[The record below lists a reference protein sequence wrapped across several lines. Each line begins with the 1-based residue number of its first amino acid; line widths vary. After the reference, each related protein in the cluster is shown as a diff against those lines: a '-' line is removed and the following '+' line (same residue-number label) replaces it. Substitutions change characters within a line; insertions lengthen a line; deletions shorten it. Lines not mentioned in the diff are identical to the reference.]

1 MRFAQIFHLYFNK
14 ISVLNVNAGGC
25 GFMDKQTVKII
36 LFTAFLAAVP
46 IAAAV
51 KPEFFAGLISKAASL
66 LMPVFLGA
74 AFAFVMNIPMC
85 WFRKHFSRFIKR
97 AGDKTLTVLSVTSAY
112 LLLLAVAA
120 GIIWI
125 IVPQLISSIR
135 LFIDNFDRYYD
146 NFMGYC
152 TKLESRDEFGIF
164 CALKDATAGLSG
176 RIPQMLESTYDK
188 TYDLASGAAN
198 ILIGFVIS
206 IYILISKNDIRRF
219 TAMTVKHFTGERYET
234 VRKRYRMVF
243 DIFTRFVSGQI
254 TEAVIL
260 GVLCF
265 AGMKLFR
272 FEYALL
278 ISTIIGVTALIPVVG
293 AIIGTIPSALVLFLI
308 SPARAVWF
316 VVFIIILQQL
326 ENNLIYPKVVGK
338 SLGIPPLLVLLAILL
353 GAGIGGAAGMLL
365 GVPLMS
371 LAYAVVREKLCES
384 LCGEQL
390 DQPIT

>member
-1 MRFAQIFHLYFNK
+1 
-14 ISVLNVNAGGC
+14 
-25 GFMDKQTVKII
+25 
-36 LFTAFLAAVP
+36 
-46 IAAAV
+46 
-51 KPEFFAGLISKAASL
+51 
-66 LMPVFLGA
+66 
-74 AFAFVMNIPMC
+74 
-85 WFRKHFSRFIKR
+85 
-97 AGDKTLTVLSVTSAY
+97 
-112 LLLLAVAA
+112 
-120 GIIWI
+120 
-125 IVPQLISSIR
+125 
-135 LFIDNFDRYYD
+135 
-146 NFMGYC
+146 
-152 TKLESRDEFGIF
+152 
-164 CALKDATAGLSG
+164 
-176 RIPQMLESTYDK
+176 MLESTYDK

-206 IYILISKNDIRRF
+206 IYILISKKDIRRF

>member
-1 MRFAQIFHLYFNK
+1 
-14 ISVLNVNAGGC
+14 
-25 GFMDKQTVKII
+25 MDKKTVRTI

-51 KPEFFAGLISKAASL
+51 KPEFFAELISKAAGL

-74 AFAFVMNIPMC
+74 AIAFVMNIPFC
-85 WFRKHFSRFIKR
+85 WFRKRFSQIFKR
-97 AGDKTLTVLSVTSAY
+97 AGDKTLTALSVTAAY
-112 LLLLAVAA
+112 LLLLAAAA

-125 IVPQLISSIR
+125 VVPQLISSIR

-152 TKLESRDEFGIF
+152 TRLESRDEFGIF
-164 CALKDATAGLSG
+164 CALKDAVAGLSG
-176 RIPQMLESTYDK
+176 SIPKMLESTYDK
-188 TYDLASGAAN
+188 TYDLASGIAN
-198 ILIGFVIS
+198 VLIGFVIS

-243 DIFTRFVSGQI
+243 NIFTRFVSGQI

-293 AIIGTIPSALVLFLI
+293 AIIGTIPSALLLFLI

-316 VVFIIILQQL
+316 VVFIIVLQQF

-353 GAGIGGAAGMLL
+353 GAGIGGTAGMLL

-371 LAYAVVREKLCES
+371 LAYAVVQEKLCES
-384 LCGEQL
+384 LCPSDKIP
-390 DQPIT
+390 DQI

>member
-1 MRFAQIFHLYFNK
+1 
-14 ISVLNVNAGGC
+14 
-25 GFMDKQTVKII
+25 MDKKTVRTIF
-36 LFTAFLAAVP
+36 FTAFLAAVP

-51 KPEFFAGLISKAASL
+51 KPEFFAGLISKAARL

-74 AFAFVMNIPMC
+74 AIAFVMNIPVC
-85 WFRKHFSRFIKR
+85 WFRKHFSRIFKR
-97 AGDKTLTVLSVTSAY
+97 AGDKTLSALSVASSY
-112 LLLLAVAA
+112 LLLIAIAA
-120 GIIWI
+120 GIVWI
-125 IVPQLISSIR
+125 IVPQLVSSVK
-135 LFIDNFDRYYD
+135 LFADNFDRYYD

-152 TKLESRDEFGIF
+152 TRLESRDDFGIF
-164 CALKDATAGLSG
+164 CALKEAVAGLSG
-176 RIPQMLESTYDK
+176 RIPKMLERTYDK
-188 TYDLASGAAN
+188 TYDLASGIAN

-206 IYILISKNDIRRF
+206 IYILIGKSDIRRF
-219 TAMTVKHFTGERYET
+219 TAMAVKRFTGERYET
-234 VRKRYRMVF
+234 VKKRYRMVF

-278 ISTIIGVTALIPVVG
+278 ISTMIGVTALIPVVG
-293 AIIGTIPSALVLFLI
+293 AIIGTIPSALLLFLI
-308 SPARAVWF
+308 SPMRAVWF
-316 VVFIIILQQL
+316 VVFIIVLQQL

-353 GAGIGGAAGMLL
+353 GAGIGGAAGILL

-371 LAYAVVREKLCES
+371 LAYAVVQEKMCETLCPS
-384 LCGEQL
+384 EQMPE
-390 DQPIT
+390 QI

>member
-1 MRFAQIFHLYFNK
+1 
-14 ISVLNVNAGGC
+14 
-25 GFMDKQTVKII
+25 MDKKTVKTI
-36 LFTAFLAAVP
+36 LFTAFLASVP

-51 KPEFFAGLISKAASL
+51 KPEFFAGLISKAAGL

-85 WFRKHFSRFIKR
+85 WFRKHFSRLIKR
-97 AGDKTLTVLSVTSAY
+97 AGDKTLTALSVTSAY

-164 CALKDATAGLSG
+164 CALKDAVAGLSG

-219 TAMTVKHFTGERYET
+219 TAMTVKHFTGDRYET

-293 AIIGTIPSALVLFLI
+293 AIVGTIPSALLLFLI

-316 VVFIIILQQL
+316 VAFIIILQQL

-353 GAGIGGAAGMLL
+353 GAGVGGAAGMLL

-371 LAYAVVREKLCES
+371 LAYAVIREKLCES
-384 LCGEQL
+384 LCAEQI
-390 DQPIT
+390 DQPVT

>member
-1 MRFAQIFHLYFNK
+1 
-14 ISVLNVNAGGC
+14 
-25 GFMDKQTVKII
+25 MDKKTVRTIF
-36 LFTAFLAAVP
+36 FTAFLAAVP

-51 KPEFFAGLISKAASL
+51 KPEFFAGLISKAAGL

-74 AFAFVMNIPMC
+74 AIAFVMNIPVC
-85 WFRKHFSRFIKR
+85 WFRKHFSRIFKR
-97 AGDKTLTVLSVTSAY
+97 AGDKTLSALSVISSY

-120 GIIWI
+120 GIVWI
-125 IVPQLISSIR
+125 IVPQLISSVK
-135 LFIDNFDRYYD
+135 LFADNFDRYYD

-152 TKLESRDEFGIF
+152 ARLENRDEFGIF
-164 CALKDATAGLSG
+164 CALKEAVAGLSG
-176 RIPQMLESTYDK
+176 RIPKMLESTYAK
-188 TYDLASGAAN
+188 THDFASGIAN

-206 IYILISKNDIRRF
+206 IYILIGKSDIRRF
-219 TAMTVKHFTGERYET
+219 TAMAVKRFTGERYET

-260 GVLCF
+260 GVLCY

-278 ISTIIGVTALIPVVG
+278 ISTMIGVTALIPVVG
-293 AIIGTIPSALVLFLI
+293 AIIGTIPSALLLFLI
-308 SPARAVWF
+308 SPMRAVWF
-316 VVFIIILQQL
+316 VVFIIVLQQL
-326 ENNLIYPKVVGK
+326 ENNLIYPKIVGK

-353 GAGIGGAAGMLL
+353 GAGIGGAAGILL

-371 LAYAVVREKLCES
+371 LAYAVVQEKLCES
-384 LCGEQL
+384 LCPSDQMPEQ
-390 DQPIT
+390 I

>member
-1 MRFAQIFHLYFNK
+1 
-14 ISVLNVNAGGC
+14 
-25 GFMDKQTVKII
+25 
-36 LFTAFLAAVP
+36 
-46 IAAAV
+46 
-51 KPEFFAGLISKAASL
+51 
-66 LMPVFLGA
+66 
-74 AFAFVMNIPMC
+74 
-85 WFRKHFSRFIKR
+85 
-97 AGDKTLTVLSVTSAY
+97 
-112 LLLLAVAA
+112 
-120 GIIWI
+120 
-125 IVPQLISSIR
+125 
-135 LFIDNFDRYYD
+135 
-146 NFMGYC
+146 
-152 TKLESRDEFGIF
+152 
-164 CALKDATAGLSG
+164 
-176 RIPQMLESTYDK
+176 MLESTYDK

-243 DIFTRFVSGQI
+243 DIFTSQI

-353 GAGIGGAAGMLL
+353 G
-365 GVPLMS
+365 VPLMS

>member
-1 MRFAQIFHLYFNK
+1 
-14 ISVLNVNAGGC
+14 
-25 GFMDKQTVKII
+25 MDKKTVRTI

-51 KPEFFAGLISKAASL
+51 KPEFFAGLISKAAGL

-74 AFAFVMNIPMC
+74 AIAFVMNIPVC
-85 WFRKHFSRFIKR
+85 WFRKQFSRMFKR
-97 AGDKTLTVLSVTSAY
+97 AGDKTLSALSVISAY

-120 GIIWI
+120 GIVWI
-125 IVPQLISSIR
+125 IVPQLISSVK
-135 LFIDNFDRYYD
+135 LFVDNFDRYYD

-164 CALKDATAGLSG
+164 CALKDAVAGLSG

-188 TYDLASGAAN
+188 TYDFASGIAN

-206 IYILISKNDIRRF
+206 IYILIGKSDIRRF

-293 AIIGTIPSALVLFLI
+293 AIIGTIPSALLLFLI
-308 SPARAVWF
+308 NPMRAVWF
-316 VVFIIILQQL
+316 VVFIIVLQQL

-371 LAYAVVREKLCES
+371 LAYAVVQEKLCES
-384 LCGEQL
+384 LCPSDKMP
-390 DQPIT
+390 DQI

>member
-1 MRFAQIFHLYFNK
+1 
-14 ISVLNVNAGGC
+14 
-25 GFMDKQTVKII
+25 MDKKTVRTI

-51 KPEFFAGLISKAASL
+51 KPEFFAGLISKAAGL

-74 AFAFVMNIPMC
+74 AIAFVMNIPFC
-85 WFRKHFSRFIKR
+85 WFRKRFSQIFKR
-97 AGDKTLTVLSVTSAY
+97 AGDKTLTALSVTAAY
-112 LLLLAVAA
+112 LLLLAAAA

-125 IVPQLISSIR
+125 VVPQLISSIR

-152 TKLESRDEFGIF
+152 TRLESRDEFGIF
-164 CALKDATAGLSG
+164 CALKDAVAGLSG
-176 RIPQMLESTYDK
+176 SIPKMLESTYDK
-188 TYDLASGAAN
+188 TYDLASGIAN

-234 VRKRYRMVF
+234 VQKRYRMVF
-243 DIFTRFVSGQI
+243 NIFTRFVSGQI

-293 AIIGTIPSALVLFLI
+293 AIIGTIPSALLLFLI

-316 VVFIIILQQL
+316 VVFIIVLQQL

-371 LAYAVVREKLCES
+371 LAYAVVQEKLCES
-384 LCGEQL
+384 LCPSDKIP
-390 DQPIT
+390 DQI